1 MKRILAVLLAVML
14 LIAVVP
20 ATSLAEGAVSNGD
33 TYVYH
38 VQTRGST
45 LYLRRAAGTGSAIIS
60 SLSNGTALVKASS
73 KTVRKNGY
81 KWINVKTMGGL
92 KGWVAETYVKSNA
105 RADVVTQSSG
115 LNVRSGRGTNY
126 RIYYS
131 IPHGTHGIT
140 VYKINGNWAYV
151 SWNGRQKGWA
161 SRSYLRWARW

>member
-20 ATSLAEGAVSNGD
+20 ATSLAEGAVSNGN
-33 TYVYH
+33 TSVYH

-92 KGWVAETYVKSNA
+92 KGWVAETFVKSNA

-115 LNVRSGRGTNY
+115 LNVRSA
-126 RIYYS
+126 
-131 IPHGTHGIT
+131 HGIT

-161 SRSYLRWARW
+161 SLSYLRWARW